1 MDFSITNSL
10 EQITDINIPYKK
22 IMDFSIINKNNC
34 DIENNLVKF
43 ENFNVY
49 EEKIVSDYC
58 NIPIFEVFELEVFDF
73 WYLLR
78 DAAIYL
84 YSQTEDGKKYLDNCW
99 RIEQTQPDKEKLRAK
114 FGKGE

>member
-1 MDFSITNSL
+1 MADKGKKQRPKL
-10 EQITDINIPYKK
+10 KLPYYPTDDKGHY
-22 IMDFSIINKNNC
+22 
-34 DIENNLVKF
+34 
-43 ENFNVY
+43 NFNVY